1 MIKGS
6 FLNQTEIISILGG
19 VFIFEGHSTEG
30 WILISL
36 GIIGSF
42 VKFAM
47 YFQAENQ
54 REEKKF
60 LAESDKNINELTKKL
75 TEISAK

>member
-1 MIKGS
+1 MKGS

-19 VFIFEGHSTEG
+19 VFVFEGHSTEG

-42 VKFAM
+42 IKFAM
-47 YFQAENQ
+47 NFQTINHK
-54 REEKKF
+54 EEKRLLSESEKSIDEF
-60 LAESDKNINELTKKL
+60 TKRLAE
-75 TEISAK
+75 ISSK